1 MDLPRKLIELRRLRG
16 RLRLEPEALRELRER
31 KLRSLV
37 RHAYRNVEFYR
48 RLLDG
53 AGVDP
58 TSIRTLGDLAR
69 IPVTTKQD
77 LRDGG
82 PAVLTRGADP
92 AACVRYLTSGT
103 SGKAL
108 VVLLSAD
115 EARTRLL
122 VELRG
127 LLATG
132 LLELRERLAILGPVA
147 WGPGHLYQRAGLF
160 RREYISPQ
168 LPVNEQIARLGR
180 LKPDVLWIYPSLLT
194 AIVERLGGR
203 LSRVARPRA
212 LITSA
217 EGIPPE
223 LEARIRA
230 DMEVEWFNFY
240 ASAETGRIG
249 WECTAHAGLHL
260 NVDTLIVELVPD
272 ATGVARSVVTALDT
286 RTMPI
291 LRYELGDVT
300 AEIEGACSCGTTF
313 PRIRAPQGRIIGLVR
328 LPDGRSLSS
337 WSVRSFIRDHPG
349 VDQYRLHQKRT
360 DHVVLHLALRGPS
373 DVPALENRLRD
384 RLGPSVVLEVVTGST
399 IPPGPATTFVSDL

>member
-1 MDLPRKLIELRRLRG
+1 
-16 RLRLEPEALRELRER
+16 
-31 KLRSLV
+31 
-37 RHAYRNVEFYR
+37 
-48 RLLDG
+48 
-53 AGVDP
+53 
-58 TSIRTLGDLAR
+58 
-69 IPVTTKQD
+69 
-77 LRDGG
+77 
-82 PAVLTRGADP
+82 
-92 AACVRYLTSGT
+92 
-103 SGKAL
+103 
-108 VVLLSAD
+108 
-115 EARTRLL
+115 
-122 VELRG
+122 
-127 LLATG
+127 
-132 LLELRERLAILGPVA
+132 
-147 WGPGHLYQRAGLF
+147 
-160 RREYISPQ
+160 
-168 LPVNEQIARLGR
+168 
-180 LKPDVLWIYPSLLT
+180 
-194 AIVERLGGR
+194 
-203 LSRVARPRA
+203 
-212 LITSA
+212 
-217 EGIPPE
+217 
-223 LEARIRA
+223 
-230 DMEVEWFNFY
+230 MEVEWFNFY

-260 NVDTLIVELVPD
+260 NVDTLIVERVPD

-384 RLGPSVVLEVVTGST
+384 RLGPSVVLEGVTGST